1 MIRYTRL
8 GNLVRAA
15 RKSAGYTQADLA
27 KRARI
32 GLSALQGVERGKG
45 RTSSLDAI
53 LKALGLELRGR
64 QLPAGLVGKA
74 LLEVRKRRK
83 LSRRQLAKALG
94 VSVDALVSTERGGGL
109 VSVLES
115 YGDAV
120 AARFYLAPPGEKRK
134 FSVNQGNST
143 GNNLWETPIYLATAL
158 TKALKGF
165 DLDPCA
171 ATADRRKARVKAK
184 VLLTAEDDGLTSRW
198 HGRVF
203 VNPPYSRGIA
213 DWIQKCWRESERG
226 CVILG
231 LVPVRADT
239 AWWHEYIA
247 SKADIF
253 MLKGR
258 LKFGA
263 SRTNAPFPSAIVCWN
278 GSAQVISELK
288 KVLMDAW
295 HIARGPRK
303 RPKPSKVGFSKQL
316 SRSSVSKQ
324 RVYPTRGRGMEST

>member
-8 GNLVRAA
+8 GSLVRAA
-15 RKSAGYTQADLA
+15 RKSAGYTQARLA
-27 KRARI
+27 KKARI

-45 RTSSLDAI
+45 RTSSLYGV

-64 QLPAGLVGKA
+64 QLPAGPIGAA
-74 LLEVRKRRK
+74 LLQIRERRK
-83 LSRRQLAKALG
+83 LSRRKLAEVLG

-143 GNNLWETPIYLATAL
+143 GNELWETPAELAKQLSTAVG
-158 TKALKGF
+158 GF

-171 ATADRRKARVKAK
+171 ATSDRRRARVKAK
-184 VLLTAEDDGLTSRW
+184 VLLTAEDDGLAARW

-203 VNPPYSRGIA
+203 VNPPYSRGIS
-213 DWIQKCWRESERG
+213 DWVKKCWLESGSG
-226 CVILG
+226 CVVIG
-231 LVPVRADT
+231 LVPARPDT
-239 AWWHEYIA
+239 GWWHDYIA
-247 SKADIF
+247 NKADIF

-263 SRTNAPFPSAIVCWN
+263 SRTSAPFPSAVICWN
-278 GSAQVISELK
+278 VSLEVVQRLASALV
-288 KVLMDAW
+288 DAW
-295 HIARGPRK
+295 HIPRDVPARR
-303 RPKPSKVGFSKQL
+303 RL
-316 SRSSVSKQ
+316 SQQVF
-324 RVYPTRGRGMEST
+324 PNNPAE